1 MEKPKYVMMK
11 HALDADG
18 KLIDIKDATTGKEC
32 NCTCIVCGG
41 KVIAKNKSFEG
52 RKKDIFFAHEG
63 TNTIHENESYLH
75 ILTKEIIRNACVIAI
90 PLTRDKR
97 ILLNHK
103 PDMVTLVA
111 FQLRLSEVFLEKG
124 LEGCDIVP
132 DVTAYLDNGI
142 CVLVEVVVTHDIDE
156 KKMSVFEGLNRYP
169 VLRIDLSEV
178 ARSISE
184 EDLFEAI
191 CKTGKYSE
199 WVYFPHREPTQ
210 KQVAVLKPR
219 PRIPT
224 RRIDIDQLAERQSK
238 KSYYSYSHYT
248 RKNYSKKRKR

>member
-1 MEKPKYVMMK
+1 MEKPKALMMK
-11 HALDADG
+11 YALDADG

-63 TNTIHENESYLH
+63 TYSLHDNESYLH
-75 ILTKEIIRNACVIAI
+75 KLAKEIIRNACVIAI
-90 PLTRDKR
+90 PLTRDRR
-97 ILLNHK
+97 IMLYHK

-132 DVTAYLDNGI
+132 DVTANLGDGT

-156 KKMSVFEGLNRYP
+156 DKMSVFERLNRYP

-178 ARSISE
+178 TKTISE

-199 WVYFPHREPTQ
+199 WVYFPHKEPTQ
-210 KQVAVLKPR
+210 KQVVVLKQR
-219 PRIPT
+219 PRIHT

-238 KSYYSYSHYT
+238 SNNSSYYHYS
-248 RKNYSKKRKR
+248 RKSYSKKKKR